1 MNEGSRLGRKCSSPS
16 VNRNATSEIK
26 NIRHAGL
33 PVKGPRL
40 FNILPVE
47 LRNLC
52 DITVEEFKRELNRYL
67 TSIPD
72 EPLIP
77 GFTAM
82 RITDSNSLQDII
94 PIS

>member
-1 MNEGSRLGRKCSSPS
+1 MKVADLDGNVVHLPS
-16 VNRNATSEIK
+16 KAMPPQKSK

-33 PVKGPRL
+33 SIKGPRL

-47 LRNLC
+47 LRNLS
-52 DITVEEFKRELNRYL
+52 DITVEEFKRELDRYL

-77 GFTAM
+77 GYTAM
-82 RITDSNSLQDII
+82 RRTDSNSLLDMI